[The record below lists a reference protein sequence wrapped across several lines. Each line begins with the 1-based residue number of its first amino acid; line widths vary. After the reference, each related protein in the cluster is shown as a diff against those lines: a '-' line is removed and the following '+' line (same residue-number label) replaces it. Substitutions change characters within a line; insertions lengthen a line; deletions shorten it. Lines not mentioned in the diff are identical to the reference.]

1 MRLLVSLAVM
11 LHRLLELACIAR
23 LCMFSCSACT
33 RCSSAQSISAV
44 LGRAG
49 HDLVGSIAWNEQA
62 LDSAAAYCRV
72 PMSSSVD
79 LASQTRQDGIQYR
92 VGVHQASP
100 GRVDLLS
107 CKVCCLACLH

>member
-1 MRLLVSLAVM
+1 MGM
-11 LHRLLELACIAR
+11 L
-23 LCMFSCSACT
+23 SCSACT
-33 RCSSAQSISAV
+33 HCNNDQLKLAV
-44 LGRAG
+44 LGHAG

-92 VGVHQASP
+92 VGIHQASP
-100 GRVDLLS
+100 GRFDPFS
-107 CKVCCLACLH
+107 CNDYCLAPLR